1 MKYCLLS
8 LEIIQISM
16 KRAIEFIK
24 KLWKYNLKVIFS
36 ISRFIFE
43 IINPIESN
51 KLIAYI
57 PLKKLKQPL
66 L

>member
-1 MKYCLLS
+1 
-8 LEIIQISM
+8 M